1 MAKKRPI
8 EEGFEYDPKELDL
21 TDPDVADE
29 MFDMFREH
37 GLTPE
42 LVKSS
47 EDRALYVE
55 WLKTH

>member
-29 MFDMFREH
+29 MFGMSKAE
-37 GLTPE
+37 GATPE
-42 LVKSS
+42 MFKDPV
-47 EDRALYVE
+47 DRALYVE
-55 WLKTH
+55 WLRTH